1 MLSNNQKSVLKYLYP
16 TKTINENDFEIKFK
30 AYPKDKTFSKLFSDK
45 YLHRDTS
52 KLYAPAVISLTEKGR
67 AYVEELI
74 TERKRYQEEKHRS
87 WIQFWIP
94 LIISN
99 VISLAALVV
108 AILAYIKQ

>member
-52 KLYAPAVISLTEKGR
+52 KLYCPAIISLTEAGR
-67 AYVEELI
+67 AYVEKLKN
-74 TERKRYQEEKHRS
+74 ERKRIIHD
-87 WIQFWIP
+87 WINTAIA
-94 LIISN
+94 LI
-99 VISLAALVV
+99 ALIV
-108 AILAYIKQ
+108 AIVK

>member
-52 KLYAPAVISLTEKGR
+52 KLYAPAVISLTENGR
-67 AYVEELI
+67 AYVEKLKN
-74 TERKRYQEEKHRS
+74 ERKRIIHD
-87 WIQFWIP
+87 WINTAIA
-94 LIISN
+94 LI
-99 VISLAALVV
+99 ALVV
-108 AILAYIKQ
+108 AIVK